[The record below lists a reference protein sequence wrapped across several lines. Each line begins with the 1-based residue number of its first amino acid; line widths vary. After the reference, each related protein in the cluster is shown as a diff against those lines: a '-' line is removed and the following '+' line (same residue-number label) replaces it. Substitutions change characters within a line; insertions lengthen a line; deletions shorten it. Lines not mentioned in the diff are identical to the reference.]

1 MAIVCVLPSLAAVS
15 FDSGKAYKLKH
26 VLSGLY
32 ISLSDS
38 YTETNAVNATTLSSS
53 GSLFVITGNSTDGFT
68 IAKTDGTHY
77 LGVSSTYAWNTSNSV
92 ATTWTITEVSSG
104 SNTYYLTATLSN
116 SNTGNLFCNSTTSGS
131 YIYSNGSAENGAV
144 WEFEEITT
152 GDVTPDFSA
161 TAPPNL
167 SAGWYQIKWVDTNSD
182 TNTDYTDSEVEGKY
196 VTNYAQD
203 VTVSSSPYPLYIDD
217 EPSTLDEHA
226 KTFVY
231 YTNVTTQGA
240 GTSGNLRSANG
251 HYITQSGAAA
261 LEAPSNKNYVIY
273 FSSTSYPYNSVITSS
288 TTGTTRYSLVPCGKS
303 ATPYIGQTVAG
314 KFPMCQ
320 FSPVTLSDLNLTAYT
335 VVVSGYTESTV
346 ASDNIQVTY
355 GGSNGY
361 GLTSVY
367 NGGTFFISRSA
378 TPSASDFTA
387 TNVSGYKY
395 TVSISGT
402 TVTVT
407 YSDIYTYPAED
418 GKVYA
423 IYNVTTDGAWPVY
436 NTGSAPGIATSTS
449 ATPQLFI
456 AKANGTDAN
465 TSHTLFNLTKAEGDG
480 NSLAW
485 TNESPTSVAF
495 SSTPSTFTFVN
506 ASTSGYTWSSGTAP
520 VSPLVNFVGY
530 ASGDNTPYTTFADNK
545 STTATTFNGWSNRTY
560 STMYN
565 NAQAAKG
572 SVYSTNWAL
581 VEQPYTVYTLA
592 VSGLDDASGVSVTY
606 SNASD
611 VAITRS
617 AQANGGFFAIS
628 DDVTPDASMFTATDV
643 SGYTYAI
650 SISGTTVTVT
660 YTSASLEPVYT
671 LSTPARGSV
680 FCKSDGT
687 VLYGSNSTTYGETFD
702 ATDTRFQFA
711 FIESQYLGRKFLYNV
726 GTGQFAYSATAG
738 SSTIPTSTSVNFAT
752 GQVTMLTSTNATYA
766 ATHPDVVK
774 VGDYQINLS
783 TGGTGV
789 YSWNDVSDAG
799 NCLLIEAVSVADL
812 TSAYTAVNNAEL
824 AYINTLLAAAGTA
837 SNISGTLLYPSTS
850 TAQYAALLNLRNNI
864 QNGTA
869 DANAKTANWAT
880 IQNYLAGLPITATF
894 SNDKV
899 YMILPY
905 DNNRGTWLYSS
916 ENSTDYLWTTT
927 KAGTSIDVTDAN
939 QHVAIF
945 SRDGSNYY
953 LFSIGAQKFLTLN
966 GSFVSL
972 TQAPTANSVLGLGQS
987 TGDPLTALYK
997 FNFKLNNNII
1007 GISNGQTN
1015 PVFAYQSTNDGGNCM
1030 RVFEVGDIDA
1040 ESYWNALDGIYN
1052 YEGQTQKT
1060 YTINYV
1066 GLPTGASGSV
1076 TIGGITRTTS
1086 LTTYI
1091 PYGTSPFSAADIVA
1105 PAIDD
1110 YSVEVSVSGTTITVT
1125 YTSTLTGDVEI
1136 TYNYTNNGTIWYTET
1151 KSAVVGEAY
1160 PDLYAQPNGVKYTT
1174 IPLGTVTGTE
1184 TFEVICELKE
1194 DYWITPSSDYSSA
1207 TWFYLSVKDSGDPK
1221 WIYHATSSGY
1231 GYTKLGW
1238 GSSSGSGDYYK
1249 WAFIGNPFTGYKV
1262 INKGVGDG
1270 YILTSVSPTTEE
1282 NYSSTTGGET
1292 YPHMALESTLDT
1304 DNYNTTWTFTN
1315 ENSGFLLSRPGE
1327 SVYCNCRNSTI
1338 AFWTSHDGGSHFYV
1352 VPCEDLDPT
1361 TSVKDNTGTT
1371 LSSSKT
1377 YRLVNRG
1384 TGTTIYDAGADNY
1397 YVTFTSALGNYAD
1410 QAWTVTA
1417 SGTAFNIQNSSTS
1430 YYLSGTHSS
1439 YRLTT
1444 TSSATNIYI
1453 YEADL
1458 VDGVQYYRL
1467 STNSSIDYDSGT
1479 SSRQLLNY
1487 GGSYAQMYGA
1497 ASGVYTQWY
1506 FEEVTEETT
1515 PTYATSITSGKYYRL
1530 ISNSYSTLSMT
1541 DTGGKVAATTT
1552 DADSYA
1558 QVWKITK
1565 SGSTYK
1571 LQNMLTGNYI
1581 STAPGTSVQWSTAS
1595 SGADF
1600 YSGTAT
1606 SGSNT
1611 VFWFA
1616 TQNST
1621 TSYNSLHA
1629 AATQSYYVVGW
1640 QANADASKWL
1650 LQEVTLSSSD
1660 LAAIA
1665 DLQDETDYTSAL
1677 TTFFDDYA
1685 CTQLKST
1692 YASMTDAQLRTAMS
1706 ALPSNVI
1713 EEAVRVKNNTW
1724 NSNATWNTYEK
1735 DFRIHAYDAYNEP
1748 SVWGTKLGYGSF
1760 GRLTQPTGIKLSAN
1774 EAVYIFVDE
1783 AADNIDSDGHLYAEL
1798 VSGVN
1803 ITGTQIALTKGYN
1816 KIVGNTDC
1824 EIFIT
1829 YNVSNV
1835 EKPLS
1840 SYPDV
1845 NIHIA
1850 GGTCSGTFDMN
1861 RGHTNNDWYWLANNM
1876 FSDTYLHIRSNHH
1889 LFCCYLDRVKDAS
1902 NITQGLSIWDWVFAT
1917 EETVMSSYFGGD
1929 YYRPVMTVFDG
1940 TSGNPNWSGGS
1951 NGRVMIPGIYPGSF
1965 VANNMIT
1972 GEGKWV
1978 ITHEEGHGHQN
1989 PYNLAGTTEASNNSL
2004 GQIVEYLW
2012 GYRTSRGTAQKELID
2027 MYNEGFCWVDMV
2039 RATNRYTNSSMNDA
2053 SYNTGGW
2060 SNIGSKSIWLINKM
2074 WYQLWLYFHLKGDDG
2089 FYQRFIAQLV
2099 ADGGIVKGSSA
2110 SSPTSYKT
2118 DYMRLALA
2126 ACKAAN
2132 TDLYEFFKVW
2142 GFFRYG
2148 DEDADGTKGTG
2159 HGINTNNTIYTSVAD
2174 FANNDGTLGDGLYY
2188 IGDYGGYYMQM
2199 PVSTNASD
2207 VAYMEA
2213 ARAEMQAYTTKAPS
2227 ILFINDTG
2235 ELQTITSDK
2244 VCVQYDASLEGATQV
2259 YYDTSADDGAG
2270 STGHFS
2276 HYGSN
2281 EATNLDFTV
2290 SGTTVTVTGSGAVG
2304 YKIYD
2309 ASGEL
2314 VYVAMSNEFTV
2325 PSAIATGLT
2334 NGTYTF
2340 VASLGDDTDLILAS
2354 PNATIYTM
2362 TIYNGSYETEDVQT
2376 YLTAGILAS
2385 SKSGDVARYATGDF
2399 VAPYDVTNPT
2409 NAVAT
2414 LNHAN
2419 NNSLTSTLRNL
2430 TNVIYNGTAYN
2441 MIFTDKLDYYAP
2453 STFTATTVNY
2463 ARTNTAG
2470 YNTVCLPF
2478 NVQASEFTTVFG
2490 SDAKVYVLTSM
2501 DGSSIT
2507 FSETANDVA
2516 AGTPMLVYNESTTS
2530 WDFSRSS
2537 RSATGTA
2544 GTTDASGATLTGAF
2558 QGETIG
2564 TGHFKLNSAGT
2575 RFVRTTA
2582 TSTITP
2588 FRFYLDAESGSGIR
2602 QFIVSFEDLDET
2614 ITAIGAV
2621 QTEDGNLRPADIYDL
2636 HGRRITQ
2643 PQRGQ
2648 IYIVSGRKVR
2658 Y

>member
-1 MAIVCVLPSLAAVS
+1 MKRKTLLLSYLLAIFAFTTTAAAQT
-15 FDSGKAYKLKH
+15 FDSGKAYMLKH

-32 ISLSDS
+32 LSLSDS
-38 YTETNAVNATTLSSS
+38 YSETNVVNATTLSATGSS
-53 GSLFVITGNSTDGFT
+53 FFITGNASDGFT
-68 IAKTDGTHY
+68 IAKTDSTHY
-77 LGVSSTYAWNTSNSV
+77 LGVSSSLAWNTSNSV
-92 ATTWTITEVSSG
+92 ATTWTFTEVSSG
-104 SNTYYLTATLSN
+104 SGTYYLTATLKN
-116 SNTGNLFCNSTTSGS
+116 NNRGNLFCSNTTSGS
-131 YIYSNGSAENGAV
+131 YIYSDGGAVEGAV
-144 WEFEEITT
+144 WAFEEA
-152 GDVTPDFSA
+152 TPGFTA
-161 TAPPNL
+161 TAPTNL
-167 SAGWYQIKWVDTNSD
+167 SEGWYQIKWVNTNSD
-182 TNTDYTDSEVEGKY
+182 TNTDYSDSEVADKF

-203 VTVSSSPYPLYIDD
+203 STVSSTPYPLYLDD
-217 EPSTLDEHA
+217 APSTLDEHA

-231 YTNVTTQGA
+231 FTNVTSPGNA
-240 GTSGNLRSANG
+240 GKVGNLRSANG

-261 LEAPSNKNYVIY
+261 LDAPSNKNYVIY
-273 FSSTSYPYNSVITSS
+273 FSSTSYPKNSVITS
-288 TTGTTRYSLVPCGKS
+288 GTSGTRYSLVPRGKS

-320 FSPVTLSDLNLTAYT
+320 FSPVTLSDLNLTAYS
-335 VVVSGYTESTV
+335 VVVSGYTESTA

-355 GGSNGY
+355 GGSDAA

-367 NGGTFFISRSA
+367 NGGTFFLSSAA
-378 TPSASDFTA
+378 TPSASEFTA

-407 YSDIYTYPAED
+407 YT
-418 GKVYA
+418 
-423 IYNVTTDGAWPVY
+423 
-436 NTGSAPGIATSTS
+436 
-449 ATPQLFI
+449 
-456 AKANGTDAN
+456 
-465 TSHTLFNLTKAEGDG
+465 
-480 NSLAW
+480 
-485 TNESPTSVAF
+485 VA
-495 SSTPSTFTFVN
+495 
-506 ASTSGYTWSSGTAP
+506 
-520 VSPLVNFVGY
+520 L
-530 ASGDNTPYTTFADNK
+530 
-545 STTATTFNGWSNRTY
+545 
-560 STMYN
+560 
-565 NAQAAKG
+565 
-572 SVYSTNWAL
+572 
-581 VEQPYTVYTLA
+581 
-592 VSGLDDASGVSVTY
+592 
-606 SNASD
+606 
-611 VAITRS
+611 
-617 AQANGGFFAIS
+617 
-628 DDVTPDASMFTATDV
+628 
-643 SGYTYAI
+643 
-650 SISGTTVTVT
+650 
-660 YTSASLEPVYT
+660 PVYT
-671 LSTPARGSV
+671 LSTPERGSV
-680 FCKSDGT
+680 FCKSGGS
-687 VLYGSNSTTYGETFD
+687 VLYGSNSTSDSETFD
-702 ATDTRFQFA
+702 ASNTRFQFA

-738 SSTIPTSTSVNFAT
+738 SSTIPTSTSVNFAK

-766 ATHPDVVK
+766 ATYPDVVK

-783 TGGTGV
+783 TGGSGV
-789 YSWNDVSDAG
+789 YSWNDTGDDG
-799 NCLLIEAVSVADL
+799 NCLLIEAVSTADL
-812 TSAYTAVNNAEL
+812 TSAQTAVDNAEL

-1066 GLPTGASGSV
+1066 GLPTGTSGSV

-1105 PAIDD
+1105 TAIDD
-1110 YSVEVSVSGTTITVT
+1110 YNAEVSVSGTTITVT

-1151 KSAVVGEAY
+1151 KSAVVGQPY
-1160 PDLYAQPNGVKYTT
+1160 PDIYPQPSGVKYTSS
-1174 IPLGTVTGTE
+1174 PVGVVSGTE
-1184 TFEVICELKE
+1184 TFEITCELLPSYAIIPSESFSNATWVYFSIYDSNSSAPKYLHYDYTHE
-1194 DYWITPSSDYSSA
+1194 DYLAVNETTPVNAA
-1207 TWFYLSVKDSGDPK
+1207 T
-1221 WIYHATSSGY
+1221 
-1231 GYTKLGW
+1231 
-1238 GSSSGSGDYYK
+1238 YK
-1249 WAFIGNPFTGYKV
+1249 WAFVGNPFTGSYK
-1262 INKGVGDG
+1262 IYNQAAGSSM
-1270 YILTSVSPTTEE
+1270 ILTSTEPTLD
-1282 NYSSTTGGET
+1282 NNTGGST
-1292 YPHMALESTLDT
+1292 YIHLAEESGLTT
-1304 DNYNTTWTFTN
+1304 DYNTEWNLT
-1315 ENSGFLLSRPGE
+1315 ESALGFNLSRAGE
-1327 SVYCNCRNSTI
+1327 TVYANTRNSRL
-1338 AFWTSHDGGSHFYV
+1338 AYWTVRADGGSRVFI
-1352 VPCEDLDPT
+1352 VPIEAKELASSLIDSEGNAISSSAQYYIVNRHTGKTISNDDNYL
-1361 TSVKDNTGTT
+1361 TSASTGTADT
-1371 LSSSKT
+1371 QLWT
-1377 YRLVNRG
+1377 ITANG
-1384 TGTTIYDAGADNY
+1384 TGYYLKNASDKYATGGPANQSWANTAAPSTDATTMYLYTARNADGIQY
-1397 YVTFTSALGNYAD
+1397 YYINDVASVT
-1410 QAWTVTA
+1410 
-1417 SGTAFNIQNSSTS
+1417 NSSTS
-1430 YYLSGTHSS
+1430 LRHFLGDDGS
-1439 YRLTT
+1439 YIRSRGAALG
-1444 TSSATNIYI
+1444 SRMEWYFVK
-1453 YEADL
+1453 YEAD
-1458 VDGVQYYRL
+1458 
-1467 STNSSIDYDSGT
+1467 
-1479 SSRQLLNY
+1479 
-1487 GGSYAQMYGA
+1487 
-1497 ASGVYTQWY
+1497 
-1506 FEEVTEETT
+1506 E
-1515 PTYATSITSGKYYRL
+1515 PTYATSITSDKYYRL
-1530 ISNSYSTLSMT
+1530 VSNAYPTLSMT

-1552 DADSYA
+1552 NADSYA

-1595 SGADF
+1595 SGASF

-1640 QANADASKWL
+1640 PANADASKWL
-1650 LQEVTLSSSD
+1650 LQEVTLSNSD

-1692 YASMTDAQLRTAMS
+1692 YASMIDAQLRTAMS
-1706 ALPSNVI
+1706 ALPSAVI
-1713 EEAVRVKNNTW
+1713 EEAVRVKNDTW
-1724 NSNATWNTYEK
+1724 NNDATWNRYEK
-1735 DFRIHAYDAYNEP
+1735 DFRIHTYDAYNEP
-1748 SVWGTKLGYGSF
+1748 SVWGSKLGYGSF
-1760 GRLTQPTGIKLSAN
+1760 GRLHKPTGIKLYAN
-1774 EAVYIFVDE
+1774 DVAYVFVD
-1783 AADNIDSDGHLYAEL
+1783 ANADAIDSDGHLYAEL

-1803 ITGTQIALTKGYN
+1803 ITGSQIALSKGYN
-1816 KIVGNTDC
+1816 KIVATTDC

-1829 YNVSNV
+1829 YNVSNT
-1835 EKPLS
+1835 EKALS

-1845 NIHIA
+1845 KIHIA
-1850 GGTCSGTFDMN
+1850 GGTCSGTFDMS

-1876 FSDTYLHIRSNHH
+1876 FSDDYLHIRSNHH
-1889 LFCCYLDRVKDAS
+1889 VFCCYLDRVKDAPS
-1902 NITQGLSIWDWVFAT
+1902 VTQGLSIWDWVFAT

-1929 YYRPVMTVFDG
+1929 YYRPIMTVYDG
-1940 TSGNPNWSGGS
+1940 TSGNPNWSGGN
-1951 NGRVMIPGIYPGSF
+1951 NGRVMIPGIYYGSF
-1965 VANNMIT
+1965 TPDNMVY

-1978 ITHEEGHGHQN
+1978 ISHEEGHGHQA

-2012 GYRTSRGTAQKELID
+2012 GYRTSRGTAQTELVE
-2027 MYNEGFCWVDMV
+2027 MFNEGFCWVDMV
-2039 RATNRYTNSSMNDA
+2039 RATNKYTSTYMNSS

-2060 SNIGSKSIWLINKM
+2060 SDIGSKSIWLINKM

-2089 FYQRFIAQLV
+2089 FFQRFIAQLV
-2099 ADGGIVKGSSA
+2099 ADGGIVKGSTA
-2110 SSPTSYKT
+2110 SNPTSYKT

-2148 DEDADGTKGTG
+2148 DEDADGKTGTG
-2159 HGINTNNTIYTSVAD
+2159 YGINTNKTIYTLVED
-2174 FANNDGTLGDGLYY
+2174 FTNNDGILGDGLYY

-2199 PVSTNASD
+2199 PVSTNSED

-2213 ARAEMQAYTTKAPS
+2213 ARDEMQAYPNKAPG

-2235 ELQTITSDK
+2235 ELQTVTADK
-2244 VCVQYDASLEGATQV
+2244 ECVKYDASLEGATQV

-2270 STGHFS
+2270 CTGHYS
-2276 HYGSN
+2276 EYGSN
-2281 EATNLDFTV
+2281 EAASLDFTV

-2325 PSAIATGLT
+2325 SSTIATGLT

-2340 VASLGDDTDLILAS
+2340 VASLGDDTDLILAA
-2354 PNATIYTM
+2354 PNTTTYTM
-2362 TIYNGSYETEDVQT
+2362 TVYNGSSEADSIQT

-2385 SKSGDVARYATGDF
+2385 SKIGDLATYATGDF
-2399 VAPYDVTNPT
+2399 VAPYNSSNPD

-2419 NNSLTSTLRNL
+2419 NSDLPTALRNL
-2430 TNVIYNGTAYN
+2430 TNVIYNGTTGYN
-2441 MIFTDKLDYYAP
+2441 MVFTDKLDYYAP
-2453 STFTATTVNY
+2453 STYTATTVHY
-2463 ARTNTAG
+2463 ARTNTGG

-2490 SDAKVYVLTSM
+2490 SDAKVYVLSSM
-2501 DGSSIT
+2501 DGTTIT
-2507 FSETANDVA
+2507 FTETTEDVT
-2516 AGTPMLVYNESTTS
+2516 AGTPMLVYNENTST

-2564 TGHFKLNSAGT
+2564 TGHYKLNSAGT

-2588 FRFYLDAESGSGIR
+2588 FRFYLDAASGSGIR
-2602 QFIVSFEDLDET
+2602 QFIISFEDLDET
-2614 ITAIGAV
+2614 ITTIGAV
-2621 QTEDGNLRPADIYDL
+2621 QTDDGTLRPADIYDL
-2636 HGRRITQ
+2636 QGRRVTQ

-2648 IYIVSGRKVR
+2648 IYIVGGKKVR

>member
-1 MAIVCVLPSLAAVS
+1 MNTNETKKTFNMKRRILLLTWLMAIVYALPSLGAVS
-15 FDSGKAYKLKH
+15 FESGKTYMLKH
-26 VLSGLY
+26 LNSGLY
-32 ISLSDS
+32 LFLSNS
-38 YTETNAVNATTLSSS
+38 YTETNVVNATTLQSY
-53 GSLFVITGNSTDGFT
+53 GTAFTITGNESEGFT
-68 IAKTDGTHY
+68 LTSVDGTHY
-77 LGVSSTYAWNTSNSV
+77 LGVSHTPRGNAFYHWNTSNSI
-92 ATTWTITEVSSG
+92 ATPWQITENG
-104 SNTYYLTATLSN
+104 SNTYYLSATLAN
-116 SNTGNLFCNSTTSGS
+116 GNTGYINSTGTTAGS
-131 YIYSNGSAENGAV
+131 YIYTDGTANANAI
-144 WEFEEITT
+144 WMLEEAGI
-152 GDVTPDFSA
+152 P
-161 TAPPNL
+161 AP
-167 SAGWYQIKWVDTNSD
+167 
-182 TNTDYTDSEVEGKY
+182 
-196 VTNYAQD
+196 
-203 VTVSSSPYPLYIDD
+203 
-217 EPSTLDEHA
+217 
-226 KTFVY
+226 
-231 YTNVTTQGA
+231 
-240 GTSGNLRSANG
+240 G
-251 HYITQSGAAA
+251 H
-261 LEAPSNKNYVIY
+261 
-273 FSSTSYPYNSVITSS
+273 
-288 TTGTTRYSLVPCGKS
+288 
-303 ATPYIGQTVAG
+303 
-314 KFPMCQ
+314 
-320 FSPVTLSDLNLTAYT
+320 
-335 VVVSGYTESTV
+335 
-346 ASDNIQVTY
+346 
-355 GGSNGY
+355 
-361 GLTSVY
+361 
-367 NGGTFFISRSA
+367 
-378 TPSASDFTA
+378 
-387 TNVSGYKY
+387 
-395 TVSISGT
+395 
-402 TVTVT
+402 
-407 YSDIYTYPAED
+407 
-418 GKVYA
+418 VYA
-423 IYNVTTDGAWPVY
+423 IYNACTNGDYPIY
-436 NTGSAPGIATSTS
+436 NAGSSPRVATSTS
-449 ATPQLFI
+449 QTPQLFVVQSSG
-456 AKANGTDAN
+456 KDSN
-465 TSHTLFNLTKAEGDG
+465 TNATLLSLVKAEGDG
-480 NSLAW
+480 NSLTW
-485 TNESPTSVAF
+485 TNGTPNSMSFGTTASNYVFINSCLNGYAYNNSYGDTYKVIPSPPLTSFAGY
-495 SSTPSTFTFVN
+495 SANKYTTFT
-506 ASTSGYTWSSGTAP
+506 STSGNTNFNGYSNCTYDKLVGTAQGTRSSSNSTWR
-520 VSPLVNFVGY
+520 VSL
-530 ASGDNTPYTTFADNK
+530 
-545 STTATTFNGWSNRTY
+545 
-560 STMYN
+560 
-565 NAQAAKG
+565 
-572 SVYSTNWAL
+572 
-581 VEQPYTVYTLA
+581 QPYTVYTLA
-592 VSGLDDASGVSVTY
+592 ISGLDDASGVSVSY

-617 AQANGGFFAIS
+617 AQANGGFFVIS
-628 DDVTPDASMFTATDV
+628 NVVTPEASMFTATDV
-643 SGYTYAI
+643 SGYTYAV

-660 YTSASLEPVYT
+660 YTVAPTGDPVYT

-680 FCKSDGT
+680 FCKSNGT
-687 VLYGSNSTTYGETFD
+687 VLYGSNSTSNGETFD
-702 ATDTRFQFA
+702 ASNTRFQFA

-738 SSTIPTSTSVNFAT
+738 SSTIPTSTSVNFAK
-752 GQVTMLTSTNATYA
+752 GQVTMLTSSNTDYA
-766 ATHPDVVK
+766 ATYPDVVK

-783 TGGTGV
+783 TGGSGV
-789 YSWNDVSDAG
+789 YSWNDTGDSG
-799 NCLLIEAVSVADL
+799 NCLLIEEVSTADL
-812 TSAYTAVNNAEL
+812 TSAQTAVDNAEL

-864 QNGTA
+864 QNGTV

-1066 GLPTGASGSV
+1066 GLPTGTSGSV

-1091 PYGTSPFSAADIVA
+1091 PYGTSPFSAANIVA
-1105 PAIDD
+1105 TAIDD
-1110 YSVEVSVSGTTITVT
+1110 YNAEVSVSGTTITVT
-1125 YTSTLTGDVEI
+1125 YTSTLTSDVEI

-1151 KSAVVGEAY
+1151 KSAVVGQPY
-1160 PDLYAQPNGVKYTT
+1160 PDIYPQPSGVKYTSS
-1174 IPLGTVTGTE
+1174 PVGVVSGTE
-1184 TFEVICELKE
+1184 TFEITCELL
-1194 DYWITPSSDYSSA
+1194 PSYAIIPSESFSNA
-1207 TWFYLSVKDSGDPK
+1207 TWVYFSIYDSNSGAPKYLHYDYTHDEYLAVSEPTPVNA
-1221 WIYHATSSGY
+1221 AT
-1231 GYTKLGW
+1231 
-1238 GSSSGSGDYYK
+1238 YK
-1249 WAFIGNPFTGYKV
+1249 WAFVGNPFTGTYK
-1262 INKGVGDG
+1262 IYNQAAGSSM
-1270 YILTSVSPTTEE
+1270 ILTSTDPTLD
-1282 NYSSTTGGET
+1282 NNTGGST
-1292 YPHMALESTLDT
+1292 YIHLAEESGLTT
-1304 DNYNTTWTFTN
+1304 DYNTEWNLT
-1315 ENSGFLLSRPGE
+1315 ESALGFNLSRAGE
-1327 SVYCNCRNSTI
+1327 TVYANTRNSRL
-1338 AFWTSHDGGSHFYV
+1338 AYWTVKADGGSRVFI
-1352 VPCEDLDPT
+1352 VPIEAKELASSLIDSEGNAISPSAQYYIVNRHTGKTISNDDNYL
-1361 TSVKDNTGTT
+1361 TSASTGTADT
-1371 LSSSKT
+1371 QLWT
-1377 YRLVNRG
+1377 ITANG
-1384 TGTTIYDAGADNY
+1384 TGYYLKNASDKYATGGPANQSWANTATPSTDATTMYLYTARNADGIQY
-1397 YVTFTSALGNYAD
+1397 YYINDVASVT
-1410 QAWTVTA
+1410 
-1417 SGTAFNIQNSSTS
+1417 NSSTS
-1430 YYLSGTHSS
+1430 LRHFLGDDGS
-1439 YRLTT
+1439 YIRSRGAALG
-1444 TSSATNIYI
+1444 SRMEWYFVK
-1453 YEADL
+1453 YEAD
-1458 VDGVQYYRL
+1458 
-1467 STNSSIDYDSGT
+1467 
-1479 SSRQLLNY
+1479 
-1487 GGSYAQMYGA
+1487 
-1497 ASGVYTQWY
+1497 
-1506 FEEVTEETT
+1506 E
-1515 PTYATSITSGKYYRL
+1515 PTYATSISSGKYYRL
-1530 ISNSYSTLSMT
+1530 VSNAYPTLSMT

-1571 LQNMLTGNYI
+1571 LQNMLTGKSI

-1595 SGADF
+1595 SGANF

-1611 VFWFA
+1611 LFWFA

-1640 QANADASKWL
+1640 RADADASKWL

-1724 NSNATWNTYEK
+1724 NSNTTWNTYEK

-1760 GRLTQPTGIKLSAN
+1760 GRLAQPTGIKLSAN

-1835 EKPLS
+1835 EKALS

-1889 LFCCYLDRVKDAS
+1889 LFCCYLDRIKDAS
-1902 NITQGLSIWDWVFAT
+1902 NITQGLSIWDWIFAT

-2039 RATNRYTNSSMNDA
+2039 RATNRYTNSDMNDA

-2110 SSPTSYKT
+2110 NSPTSYKT

-2159 HGINTNNTIYTSVAD
+2159 HGINTNKTIYTSVAD
-2174 FANNDGTLGDGLYY
+2174 FVNNDGTLGDGLYY

-2213 ARAEMQAYTTKAPS
+2213 ARTEMQAYTNKAPG

-2235 ELQTITSDK
+2235 ELLTITSDK
-2244 VCVQYDASLEGATQV
+2244 ECVKYNAALEGATQV

-2340 VASLGDDTDLILAS
+2340 VASLGNDTDLILAS
-2354 PNATIYTM
+2354 PNATTYTM
-2362 TIYNGSYETEDVQT
+2362 TIYNGSNETEDVQT

-2399 VAPYDVTNPT
+2399 VAPYDATNPT

-2414 LNHAN
+2414 LDHAN
-2419 NNSLTSTLRNL
+2419 NSSLTSTLRNL

-2441 MIFTDKLDYYAP
+2441 MVFTDKLDYYAP
-2453 STFTATTVNY
+2453 TTFTATTVNY
-2463 ARTNTAG
+2463 ARTNTGG

-2490 SDAKVYVLTSM
+2490 NDAKVYVLTAM
-2501 DGSSIT
+2501 DGTNIT

-2614 ITAIGAV
+2614 ITAIGAI

-2648 IYIVSGRKVR
+2648 IYIVGGRKVR

>member
-1 MAIVCVLPSLAAVS
+1 MKRKTLLLSYLLALFAFTTTAVAQT
-15 FDSGKAYKLKH
+15 FDSGKAYMLKH
-26 VLSGLY
+26 VNSGLY
-32 ISLSDS
+32 LYLHPTGT
-38 YTETNAVNATTLSSS
+38 YTETSLVNATTLRSLGTWFTISGDESNGFTLTEQRGTYTLGLSSS
-53 GSLFVITGNSTDGFT
+53 YN
-68 IAKTDGTHY
+68 
-77 LGVSSTYAWNTSNSV
+77 WNTSSSV
-92 ATTWTITEVSSG
+92 ATTWTIAEVSSG
-104 SNTYYLTATLSN
+104 SGTYYITSAKGYLGTTATAAG
-116 SNTGNLFCNSTTSGS
+116 T
-131 YIYSNGSAENGAV
+131 YIYTNLDTSQSGREWQIVEATSVA
-144 WEFEEITT
+144 TT
-152 GDVTPDFSA
+152 PTDGMVVSLYNAPSDGKLYPF
-161 TAPPNL
+161 TA
-167 SAGWYQIKWVDTNSD
+167 
-182 TNTDYTDSEVEGKY
+182 
-196 VTNYAQD
+196 
-203 VTVSSSPYPLYIDD
+203 TVSSSQATV
-217 EPSTLDEHA
+217 PST
-226 KTFVY
+226 
-231 YTNVTTQGA
+231 TTEAPQ
-240 GTSGNLRSANG
+240 LF
-251 HYITQSGAAA
+251 A
-261 LEAPSNKNYVIY
+261 LEANGTDTYGATLYKMAKAENDGNYLYHKEQAYLKNIY
-273 FSSTSYPYNSVITSS
+273 YTTTAGNFIFMNSSSDYNSYTA
-288 TTGTTRYSLVPCGKS
+288 TTGSKADAPYCNLVQKTSHTQPYSCYHSQNNGGTYDGWSTAYDALYFNGTQAVGTYNSRWFLKQE
-303 ATPYIGQTVAG
+303 PY
-314 KFPMCQ
+314 
-320 FSPVTLSDLNLTAYT
+320 SAYT
-335 VVVSGYTESTV
+335 VSVSGLDDASSVSVSYSGTDPFVTTHTAQADGGTFYLNDYLGQTADKFSATEVSGYTCGIT
-346 ASDNIQVTY
+346 
-355 GGSNGY
+355 
-361 GLTSVY
+361 L
-367 NGGTFFISRSA
+367 
-378 TPSASDFTA
+378 
-387 TNVSGYKY
+387 
-395 TVSISGT
+395 SGT
-402 TVTVT
+402 TINVT
-407 YSDIYTYPAED
+407 YTSYDYPAED

-436 NTGSAPGIATSTS
+436 NTGSAPRIATSTS
-449 ATPQLFI
+449 TTPQLLV

-465 TSHTLFNLTKAEGDG
+465 TSHTVFNLAKAEGDG
-480 NSLAW
+480 NYLAW
-485 TNESPTSVAF
+485 TAGTPSSVAF
-495 SSTPSTFTFVN
+495 SSTASNFTFVN
-506 ASTSGYTWSSGTAP
+506 GSTSGYTWTTGTAP

-530 ASGDNTPYTTFADNK
+530 TGTNYTVFCDNN
-545 STTATTFNGWSNRTY
+545 STSSNAFNGWSNRAY
-560 STMYN
+560 NQLYN

-572 SVYSTNWAL
+572 SGYCTTWAL

-592 VSGLDDASGVSVTY
+592 VSGLDDASGVSVSY

-643 SGYTYAI
+643 SEYTYAV

-680 FCKSDGT
+680 FCKSDGA
-687 VLYGSNSTTYGETFD
+687 VLYGSNSSSYGETFD
-702 ATDTRFQFA
+702 ASNTRFQFA
-711 FIESQYLGRKFLYNV
+711 FIESQYLGRTFLYNV
-726 GTGQFAYSATAG
+726 GTGQFVYSATSS
-738 SSTIPTSTSVNFAT
+738 SSTIPTSTSVNYTT
-752 GQVTMLTSTNATYA
+752 GQVTMLASTNNTYA
-766 ATHPDVVK
+766 ETYPDVIK

-799 NCLLIEAVSVADL
+799 NCLLIEAVSTADL

-824 AYINTLLAAAGTA
+824 DYLNTLLGLAGTTGYPATTTTLYTNLLALKNAVEAGTA
-837 SNISGTLLYPSTS
+837 SDDTDANRAIVEAY
-850 TAQYAALLNLRNNI
+850 LNPTI
-864 QNGTA
+864 CEEAGYSEFNGTTV
-869 DANAKTANWAT
+869 N
-880 IQNYLAGLPITATF
+880 F
-894 SNDKV
+894 SNTKV
-899 YMILPY
+899 YFLLPY
-905 DNNRGTWLYSS
+905 DNSRGTFYYDA
-916 ENSTDYLWTTT
+916 NTTDYMYTTN
-927 KAGTSIDVTDAN
+927 KAGIALDPTDVKQQLAFITVGN
-939 QHVAIF
+939 NSYI
-945 SRDGSNYY
+945 Y
-953 LFSIGAQKFLTLN
+953 SIGAQKFFTNN
-966 GSFVSL
+966 GSQIALTSVPTSASL
-972 TQAPTANSVLGLGQS
+972 ISMTLS
-987 TGDPLTALYK
+987 TGAYTSYPWV
-997 FNFKLNNNII
+997 FKADNAIF
-1007 GISNGQTN
+1007 GISNGYDY
-1015 PVFAYQSTNDGGNCM
+1015 PVITTWQSTADGGNCM

-1066 GLPTGASGSV
+1066 GLPSGTSSSV

-1125 YTSTLTGDVEI
+1125 YTSTLTSEVEI
-1136 TYNYTNNGTIWYTET
+1136 TYNYTYNGTIWYTET
-1151 KSAVVGEAY
+1151 KSAVVGQPY
-1160 PDLYAQPNGVKYTT
+1160 PDIYPQPSGVKYTT
-1174 IPLGTVTGTE
+1174 SPVGIVSGTE
-1184 TFEVICELKE
+1184 TFEITCELL
-1194 DYWITPSSDYSSA
+1194 PSYAIIPSESFSNA
-1207 TWFYLSVKDSGDPK
+1207 TWVYFSIYDSYSGAPKYLHYDYTHENYLAVSETTPVNA
-1221 WIYHATSSGY
+1221 AT
-1231 GYTKLGW
+1231 
-1238 GSSSGSGDYYK
+1238 YK
-1249 WAFIGNPFTGYKV
+1249 WAFVGNPFTGTYK
-1262 INKGVGDG
+1262 IYNQAAGSSM
-1270 YILTSVSPTTEE
+1270 ILTSTDPTLD
-1282 NYSSTTGGET
+1282 NNTGGST
-1292 YPHMALESTLDT
+1292 YIHLAEESGLTT
-1304 DNYNTTWTFTN
+1304 DYNTEWNLT
-1315 ENSGFLLSRPGE
+1315 ESALGFYLSRAGE
-1327 SVYCNCRNSTI
+1327 TVYANTRNSQL
-1338 AFWTSHDGGSHFYV
+1338 AYWTTSADGGSRVFI
-1352 VPCEDLDPT
+1352 VPIEAKELASSLIDSEGNAISSSAQYYIVNRHTGKTISNDDNYL
-1361 TSVKDNTGTT
+1361 TSASTGTADT
-1371 LSSSKT
+1371 QLWT
-1377 YRLVNRG
+1377 ITANG
-1384 TGTTIYDAGADNY
+1384 TGYYLKNASDKYATGGPASQSWANTAAPSTDATTMYLYTARNADGIQYYYINDAAS
-1397 YVTFTSALGNYAD
+1397 VT
-1410 QAWTVTA
+1410 
-1417 SGTAFNIQNSSTS
+1417 NSSTS
-1430 YYLSGTHSS
+1430 LRHFLGDDGS
-1439 YRLTT
+1439 YIRSRGAALG
-1444 TSSATNIYI
+1444 SRMEWYFVK
-1453 YEADL
+1453 YEAD
-1458 VDGVQYYRL
+1458 
-1467 STNSSIDYDSGT
+1467 
-1479 SSRQLLNY
+1479 
-1487 GGSYAQMYGA
+1487 
-1497 ASGVYTQWY
+1497 
-1506 FEEVTEETT
+1506 E
-1515 PTYATSITSGKYYRL
+1515 PTYATSISSGKYYRL
-1530 ISNSYSTLSMT
+1530 VSNAYPTLSMT

-1565 SGSTYK
+1565 SGSTYT
-1571 LQNMLTGNYI
+1571 LQNMLTGKYI
-1581 STAPGTSVQWSTAS
+1581 STAPGTSVQWSTVSS
-1595 SGADF
+1595 SGGSF
-1600 YSGTAT
+1600 YSGTTT
-1606 SGSNT
+1606 SDSNT
-1611 VFWFA
+1611 LFWFA

-1640 QANADASKWL
+1640 RADADASKWL
-1650 LQEVTLSSSD
+1650 LQEVTLSNSD

-1665 DLQDETDYTSAL
+1665 DLQDETDYTSTL

-1692 YASMTDAQLRTAMS
+1692 YAAMTDAQLRTDMS
-1706 ALPSNVI
+1706 ALPSDVI

-1724 NSNATWNTYEK
+1724 NSNSTWNTYEK

-1748 SVWGTKLGYGSF
+1748 SVWGSKLGYGSF
-1760 GRLTQPTGIKLSAN
+1760 GRLAQPTGIKVSAN
-1774 EAVYIFVDE
+1774 EAIYIFVDE
-1783 AADNIDSDGHLYAEL
+1783 AADDIDSDGHLYAEL

-1816 KIVGNTDC
+1816 KIVGNSDC

-1829 YNVSNV
+1829 YNVSNT
-1835 EKPLS
+1835 EKALS

-1850 GGTCSGTFDMN
+1850 GGTCSGAFDMN

-1876 FSDTYLHIRSNHH
+1876 FSDEYLHIRSNHH
-1889 LFCCYLDRVKDAS
+1889 VFCCYLDRVKDAS

-1929 YYRPVMTVFDG
+1929 YYRPIMTVYDD

-1951 NGRVMIPGIYPGSF
+1951 NGRVMIPGIYSGSF
-1965 VANNMIT
+1965 VANNMVT

-1978 ITHEEGHGHQN
+1978 ISHEEGHGHQA

-2012 GYRTSRGTAQKELID
+2012 GYRTSRGTAQKELVE

-2039 RATNRYTNSSMNDA
+2039 RATNRYTSTYMNDA

-2148 DEDADGTKGTG
+2148 DEDADGTTGTG
-2159 HGINTNNTIYTSVAD
+2159 HGINTNKTIYTSVED
-2174 FANNDGTLGDGLYY
+2174 FTNNDGTLGDGLYY

-2199 PVSTNASD
+2199 PVSTNNED

-2213 ARAEMQAYTTKAPS
+2213 ARAEMQAYPNKAPG

-2235 ELQTITSDK
+2235 ELQTISADK
-2244 VCVQYDASLEGATQV
+2244 ECVKYDASLEGVTQV

-2270 STGHFS
+2270 CTGHYS
-2276 HYGSN
+2276 EYGSN
-2281 EATNLDFTV
+2281 EAASLDFTV
-2290 SGTTVTVTGSGAVG
+2290 SGTTVTVTGGGAVG

-2325 PSAIATGLT
+2325 SSTIATGLT

-2340 VASLGDDTDLILAS
+2340 VASLGDDTDLILAA
-2354 PNATIYTM
+2354 PNATTYTM
-2362 TIYNGSYETEDVQT
+2362 TVYNGSSDADSIQT

-2385 SKSGDVARYATGDF
+2385 SKSGDLATYATGDF
-2399 VAPYDVTNPT
+2399 VAPYDSSNPD

-2419 NNSLTSTLRNL
+2419 NNSLPAALRNL
-2430 TNVIYNGTAYN
+2430 TNVIYNGTTGYN
-2441 MIFTDKLDYYAP
+2441 MVFTDKLDYYAP

-2463 ARTNTAG
+2463 ARTNTGG

-2478 NVQASEFTTVFG
+2478 NVQASEFTSVFG
-2490 SDAKVYVLTSM
+2490 SDAKVYVLTAM
-2501 DGSSIT
+2501 DGTNIT

-2564 TGHFKLNSAGT
+2564 TGHYKLNSAGT

-2588 FRFYLDAESGSGIR
+2588 FRFYLDAASGSGIR
-2602 QFIVSFEDLDET
+2602 QFIISFEDLDET
-2614 ITAIGAV
+2614 ITTIGAV
-2621 QTEDGNLRPADIYDL
+2621 QTDDGTLRPADIYDL
-2636 HGRRITQ
+2636 QGRRVTQ

-2648 IYIVSGRKVR
+2648 IYIVGGKKVR

>member
-1 MAIVCVLPSLAAVS
+1 MKRRILLLSWLFAIVCALPSLAAVS
-15 FDSGKAYKLKH
+15 FDSGKAYMLKH
-26 VLSGLY
+26 VNSGLY
-32 ISLSDS
+32 LYLHPTGT
-38 YTETNAVNATTLSSS
+38 YTETNAVNATTLRSIGTWFTIS
-53 GSLFVITGNSTDGFT
+53 GDETNGFT
-68 IAKTDGTHY
+68 LTEQRGTY
-77 LGVSSTYAWNTSNSV
+77 TLGLSSTYNWNSSSSV
-92 ATTWTITEVSSG
+92 ATAWTIAEVSSG
-104 SNTYYLTATLSN
+104 SGTYYIMSANGYLGSTAT
-116 SNTGNLFCNSTTSGS
+116 TAGS
-131 YIYSNGSAENGAV
+131 YIYTNLNTSQTGRE
-144 WEFEEITT
+144 WEIVEATSVATT
-152 GDVTPDFSA
+152 PADGMVVSLYNAPSDGKLYPF
-161 TAPPNL
+161 TA
-167 SAGWYQIKWVDTNSD
+167 
-182 TNTDYTDSEVEGKY
+182 
-196 VTNYAQD
+196 
-203 VTVSSSPYPLYIDD
+203 TVSSSQATV
-217 EPSTLDEHA
+217 PST
-226 KTFVY
+226 
-231 YTNVTTQGA
+231 TTEAPQ
-240 GTSGNLRSANG
+240 LF
-251 HYITQSGAAA
+251 A
-261 LEAPSNKNYVIY
+261 LEANGTDTYGATLYKMAKAENDGNYLYHKEEAYLKNIFYTTTAGNFI
-273 FSSTSYPYNSVITSS
+273 FMNSSSDYNSYTA
-288 TTGTTRYSLVPCGKS
+288 TTGSKADAPYCNLVQKTSHTQPYSCYHSQNNGGTYDGWSKAYNDLYFNGTQAVGTYNSRWFLKQE
-303 ATPYIGQTVAG
+303 PY
-314 KFPMCQ
+314 
-320 FSPVTLSDLNLTAYT
+320 SAYT
-335 VVVSGYTESTV
+335 VSVSGLDDASGVSVSYSGTDPFVTTHTAQADGGTFYLNDYLGQTADKFSATEVSGYTCGIT
-346 ASDNIQVTY
+346 
-355 GGSNGY
+355 
-361 GLTSVY
+361 L
-367 NGGTFFISRSA
+367 
-378 TPSASDFTA
+378 
-387 TNVSGYKY
+387 
-395 TVSISGT
+395 SGT
-402 TVTVT
+402 TINVT
-407 YSDIYTYPAED
+407 YTSYDYPAED

-436 NTGSAPGIATSTS
+436 NTGSAPRIATSTS
-449 ATPQLFI
+449 TTPQLLV

-465 TSHTLFNLTKAEGDG
+465 TSHTVFNLAKAEGDG
-480 NSLAW
+480 NYLAW
-485 TNESPTSVAF
+485 TAGTPSSVAF
-495 SSTPSTFTFVN
+495 SSTASNFTFVN
-506 ASTSGYTWSSGTAP
+506 GSTSGYTWTTGTAP

-530 ASGDNTPYTTFADNK
+530 TGTNYTVFCDNNSSSSNA
-545 STTATTFNGWSNRTY
+545 FNGWSNRAY
-560 STMYN
+560 NQLYN

-572 SVYSTNWAL
+572 SGYCTTWAL

-606 SNASD
+606 SNAND

-617 AQANGGFFAIS
+617 AQANGGFFVIS
-628 DDVTPDASMFTATDV
+628 DDVTPAASMFTATDV
-643 SGYTYAI
+643 SGYTYAV

-660 YTSASLEPVYT
+660 YTNASLEPVYT

-702 ATDTRFQFA
+702 ASDTRFQFA

-752 GQVTMLTSTNATYA
+752 GQVTMLTSTNTTYA
-766 ATHPDVVK
+766 ATYPDVVK

-789 YSWNDVSDAG
+789 YSWNNVSDDG
-799 NCLLIEAVSVADL
+799 NCLLIEAVSTADL
-812 TSAYTAVNNAEL
+812 TSAYTAVNTAEL
-824 AYINTLLAAAGTA
+824 AYLNTLLGLAGTTGYPATTTTLYTNLLALKNAVEAGTA
-837 SNISGTLLYPSTS
+837 SDDT
-850 TAQYAALLNLRNNI
+850 
-864 QNGTA
+864 
-869 DANAKTANWAT
+869 DANWAIVEAYLNPT
-880 IQNYLAGLPITATF
+880 ICEEAGYPEFDGTTVNF
-894 SNDKV
+894 SNTKV
-899 YMILPY
+899 YFLLPY
-905 DNNRGTWLYSS
+905 DNSRGTFYYNASTT
-916 ENSTDYLWTTT
+916 TDYMYSTG
-927 KAGTSIDVTDAN
+927 KASIALDPTDAN
-939 QHVAIF
+939 QQLAFITV
-945 SRDGSNYY
+945 GSNSYIY
-953 LFSIGAQKFLTLN
+953 SIGAQKFFTNDGSQIALT
-966 GSFVSL
+966 SVPTSASL
-972 TQAPTANSVLGLGQS
+972 ISMTAS
-987 TGDPLTALYK
+987 TGAYTSYPWV
-997 FNFKLNNNII
+997 FKANNAIF
-1007 GISNGQTN
+1007 GISNNYTY
-1015 PVFAYQSTNDGGNCM
+1015 PIITTWQSTADGGNCM
-1030 RVFEVGDIDA
+1030 RVWQVDDIDA

-1066 GLPTGASGSV
+1066 GLPTGTSGSV
-1076 TIGGITRTTS
+1076 TIGGIARTTS

-1125 YTSTLTGDVEI
+1125 YTSTLTSEVEI
-1136 TYNYTNNGTIWYTET
+1136 TYNYTYNGTIWYTET

-1184 TFEVICELKE
+1184 TFEVTCELKE

-1221 WIYHATSSGY
+1221 WIYHATSDGY
-1231 GYTKLGW
+1231 GFTKLGW
-1238 GSSSGSGDYYK
+1238 SSSSGSGDYYK

-1282 NYSSTTGGET
+1282 DYSTTTGGVT

-1327 SVYCNCRNSTI
+1327 SVYCNCRNNTI

-1352 VPCEDLDPT
+1352 VPCEDLYPT

-1467 STNSSIDYDSGT
+1467 STNSSIDYDSGK

-1506 FEEVTEETT
+1506 FEEVTEEET

-1552 DADSYA
+1552 DENSYA
-1558 QVWKITK
+1558 QVWKITQ
-1565 SGSTYK
+1565 SGSTYT
-1571 LQNMLTGNYI
+1571 LQNMLTGKYI
-1581 STAPGTSVQWSTAS
+1581 STAPGTSVQWSTVSS
-1595 SGADF
+1595 SGGSF
-1600 YSGTAT
+1600 YSGTTT
-1606 SGSNT
+1606 SDSNT
-1611 VFWFA
+1611 LFWFA

-1629 AATQSYYVVGW
+1629 AASQSYYVVGW
-1640 QANADASKWL
+1640 RADADASKWL

-1665 DLQDETDYTSAL
+1665 DLQDETDYTSEL
-1677 TTFFDDYA
+1677 TTFFDNYA

-1692 YASMTDAQLRTAMS
+1692 YAAMTDAQLRTAMS
-1706 ALPSNVI
+1706 ELPSDVI

-1724 NSNATWNTYEK
+1724 NSNSTWNIYEK
-1735 DFRIHAYDAYNEP
+1735 DFRIHTYDAYNEP
-1748 SVWGTKLGYGSF
+1748 SVWGSKLGYGSF
-1760 GRLTQPTGIKLSAN
+1760 GRLAQPTGIKLSAN
-1774 EAVYIFVDE
+1774 EAIYIFVDE
-1783 AADNIDSDGHLYAEL
+1783 AADDIDSDGHLYAEL

-1816 KIVGNTDC
+1816 KIVGNSDC

-1829 YNVSNV
+1829 YNVSNTS
-1835 EKPLS
+1835 KALS

-1876 FSDTYLHIRSNHH
+1876 FSDEYLHIRSNHH
-1889 LFCCYLDRVKDAS
+1889 VFCCYLDRVKDAS

-1929 YYRPVMTVFDG
+1929 YYRPIMTVYDG

-1951 NGRVMIPGIYPGSF
+1951 NGRVMIPGIYTGSF
-1965 VANNMIT
+1965 VASNMIT

-1978 ITHEEGHGHQN
+1978 ISHEEGHGHQA

-2012 GYRTSRGTAQKELID
+2012 GYRTSRGTAQNELVE

-2039 RATNRYTNSSMNDA
+2039 RATNRYTSAYMNDA

-2148 DEDADGTKGTG
+2148 DEDADGTTGTG
-2159 HGINTNNTIYTSVAD
+2159 HGINTNNTIYTSVTD
-2174 FANNDGTLGDGLYY
+2174 FASYDGTLGDGLYY

-2199 PVSTNASD
+2199 PISTNDED

-2270 STGHFS
+2270 STGHYS
-2276 HYGSN
+2276 EYGSN
-2281 EATNLDFTV
+2281 EAASLDFTV
-2290 SGTTVTVTGSGAVG
+2290 SETTVTVTGSGAVG

-2325 PSAIATGLT
+2325 SSAIATGLT

-2354 PNATIYTM
+2354 PNATTYTM
-2362 TIYNGSYETEDVQT
+2362 TVYNGDVDSTQT

-2385 SKSGDVARYATGDF
+2385 SKSGDVAKYATGDF
-2399 VAPYDVTNPT
+2399 VAPYDATNPT

-2414 LNHAN
+2414 LNHDN
-2419 NNSLTSTLRNL
+2419 NSSLTSTLRNL
-2430 TNVIYNGTAYN
+2430 TNVIYNGTTAYN
-2441 MIFTDKLDYYAP
+2441 MVFTDKLDYYAP

-2463 ARTNTAG
+2463 ARTNTGG

-2490 SDAKVYVLTSM
+2490 SDAKVYVLTAM
-2501 DGSSIT
+2501 DGTNIT
-2507 FSETANDVA
+2507 FSETASDVA
-2516 AGTPMLVYNESTTS
+2516 AGTPILVYNESTTA

-2544 GTTDASGATLTGAF
+2544 GTTDASSATLTGAF

-2564 TGHFKLNSAGT
+2564 TGHYKLNSAGT

-2588 FRFYLDAESGSGIR
+2588 FRFYLDAASSSGIR

-2614 ITAIGAV
+2614 VTAIGAV
-2621 QTEDGNLRPADIYDL
+2621 QTGDGALRPTEIYDL
-2636 HGRRITQ
+2636 QGRRITQ

-2648 IYIVSGRKVR
+2648 IYIVGGKKVR

>member
-1 MAIVCVLPSLAAVS
+1 MKRKTLLLSYLLAIFAFTTTAAAQT
-15 FDSGKAYKLKH
+15 FDSGKAYMLKH

-32 ISLSDS
+32 LSLSDS
-38 YTETNAVNATTLSSS
+38 YSETNVVNATTLSATGSS
-53 GSLFVITGNSTDGFT
+53 FFITGNASDGFT
-68 IAKTDGTHY
+68 IAKTDSTHY
-77 LGVSSTYAWNTSNSV
+77 LGVSSSLAWNTSNSV
-92 ATTWTITEVSSG
+92 ATTWTFTEVSSG
-104 SNTYYLTATLSN
+104 SGTYYLTATLKN
-116 SNTGNLFCNSTTSGS
+116 NNRGNLFCSNTTSGS
-131 YIYSNGSAENGAV
+131 YIYSDGGAVEGAV
-144 WEFEEITT
+144 WAFEEA
-152 GDVTPDFSA
+152 TPGFTA
-161 TAPPNL
+161 TAPTNL
-167 SAGWYQIKWVDTNSD
+167 SEGWYQIKWVNTNSD
-182 TNTDYTDSEVEGKY
+182 TNTDYSDSEVADKF

-203 VTVSSSPYPLYIDD
+203 STVSSTPYPLYLDD
-217 EPSTLDEHA
+217 APSTLDEHA

-231 YTNVTTQGA
+231 FTNVTSPGNA
-240 GTSGNLRSANG
+240 GKVGNLRSANG

-261 LEAPSNKNYVIY
+261 LDAPSNKNYVIY
-273 FSSTSYPYNSVITSS
+273 FSSTSYPKNSVITS
-288 TTGTTRYSLVPCGKS
+288 GTSGTRYSLVPRGKS

-320 FSPVTLSDLNLTAYT
+320 FSPVTLSDLNLTAYS
-335 VVVSGYTESTV
+335 VVVSGYTESTA

-355 GGSNGY
+355 GGSDAA

-367 NGGTFFISRSA
+367 NGGTFFLSSAA
-378 TPSASDFTA
+378 TPSASEFTA

-407 YSDIYTYPAED
+407 YT
-418 GKVYA
+418 
-423 IYNVTTDGAWPVY
+423 
-436 NTGSAPGIATSTS
+436 
-449 ATPQLFI
+449 
-456 AKANGTDAN
+456 
-465 TSHTLFNLTKAEGDG
+465 
-480 NSLAW
+480 
-485 TNESPTSVAF
+485 VA
-495 SSTPSTFTFVN
+495 
-506 ASTSGYTWSSGTAP
+506 
-520 VSPLVNFVGY
+520 L
-530 ASGDNTPYTTFADNK
+530 
-545 STTATTFNGWSNRTY
+545 
-560 STMYN
+560 
-565 NAQAAKG
+565 
-572 SVYSTNWAL
+572 
-581 VEQPYTVYTLA
+581 
-592 VSGLDDASGVSVTY
+592 
-606 SNASD
+606 
-611 VAITRS
+611 
-617 AQANGGFFAIS
+617 
-628 DDVTPDASMFTATDV
+628 
-643 SGYTYAI
+643 
-650 SISGTTVTVT
+650 
-660 YTSASLEPVYT
+660 PVYT
-671 LSTPARGSV
+671 LSTPERGSV
-680 FCKSDGT
+680 FCKSGGS
-687 VLYGSNSTTYGETFD
+687 VLYGSNSTSDSETFD
-702 ATDTRFQFA
+702 ASNTRFQFA

-738 SSTIPTSTSVNFAT
+738 SSTIPTSTSVNFAK

-766 ATHPDVVK
+766 ATYPDVVK

-783 TGGTGV
+783 TGGSGV
-789 YSWNDVSDAG
+789 YSWNDTGDDG
-799 NCLLIEAVSVADL
+799 NCLLIEAVSTADL
-812 TSAYTAVNNAEL
+812 TSAQTAVDNAEL

-1066 GLPTGASGSV
+1066 GLPTGTSGSV

-1105 PAIDD
+1105 TAIDD
-1110 YSVEVSVSGTTITVT
+1110 YNAEVSVSGTTITVT

-1151 KSAVVGEAY
+1151 KSAVVGQPY
-1160 PDLYAQPNGVKYTT
+1160 PDIYPQPSGVKYTSS
-1174 IPLGTVTGTE
+1174 PVGVVSGTE
-1184 TFEVICELKE
+1184 TFEITCELLPSYAIIPSESFSNATWVYFSIYDSNSSAPKYLHYDYTHE
-1194 DYWITPSSDYSSA
+1194 DYLAVNETTPVNAA
-1207 TWFYLSVKDSGDPK
+1207 T
-1221 WIYHATSSGY
+1221 
-1231 GYTKLGW
+1231 
-1238 GSSSGSGDYYK
+1238 YK
-1249 WAFIGNPFTGYKV
+1249 WAFVGNPFTGSYK
-1262 INKGVGDG
+1262 IYNQAAGSSM
-1270 YILTSVSPTTEE
+1270 ILTSTEPTLD
-1282 NYSSTTGGET
+1282 NNTGGST
-1292 YPHMALESTLDT
+1292 YIHLAEESGLTT
-1304 DNYNTTWTFTN
+1304 DYNTEWNLT
-1315 ENSGFLLSRPGE
+1315 ESALGFNLSRAGE
-1327 SVYCNCRNSTI
+1327 TVYANTRNSRL
-1338 AFWTSHDGGSHFYV
+1338 AYWTTSADGGSRVFI
-1352 VPCEDLDPT
+1352 VPIEAKELASSLIDSEGNAISSSAQYYIVNRHTGKTISNDDNYL
-1361 TSVKDNTGTT
+1361 TSASTGTADT
-1371 LSSSKT
+1371 QLWT
-1377 YRLVNRG
+1377 ITANG
-1384 TGTTIYDAGADNY
+1384 TGYYLKNASDKYATGGPASQSWANTATPSTDATTMYLYTARNADGIQYYYINDAAS
-1397 YVTFTSALGNYAD
+1397 VT
-1410 QAWTVTA
+1410 
-1417 SGTAFNIQNSSTS
+1417 NSSTS
-1430 YYLSGTHSS
+1430 LRHFLGDDGS
-1439 YRLTT
+1439 YIRSRGAALG
-1444 TSSATNIYI
+1444 SRMEWYFVK
-1453 YEADL
+1453 YEAD
-1458 VDGVQYYRL
+1458 
-1467 STNSSIDYDSGT
+1467 
-1479 SSRQLLNY
+1479 
-1487 GGSYAQMYGA
+1487 
-1497 ASGVYTQWY
+1497 
-1506 FEEVTEETT
+1506 E

-1530 ISNSYSTLSMT
+1530 VSNAYSTLSMT

-1552 DADSYA
+1552 DEDSYA

-1565 SGSTYK
+1565 SGSTYT
-1571 LQNMLTGNYI
+1571 LQNMLTGQYI
-1581 STAPGTSVQWSTAS
+1581 STAPGRSVQWSTVS
-1595 SGADF
+1595 SGGGSF

-1629 AATQSYYVVGW
+1629 AASQSYYVVGW
-1640 QANADASKWL
+1640 PANADASKWL
-1650 LQEVTLSSSD
+1650 LQEVTLSNSD

-1665 DLQDETDYTSAL
+1665 DLQNKTDYTSEL

-1692 YASMTDAQLRTAMS
+1692 YASMTDAALRSAMS
-1706 ALPSNVI
+1706 ALPSAVI
-1713 EEAVRVKNNTW
+1713 EEAVRVKNDIW
-1724 NSNATWNTYEK
+1724 NSDATWNRYEK
-1735 DFRIHAYDAYNEP
+1735 DFRIHTYDAYNEP
-1748 SVWGTKLGYGSF
+1748 SVWGSKLGYGSF
-1760 GRLTQPTGIKLSAN
+1760 GRLHKPTGIKLYAN
-1774 EAVYIFVDE
+1774 DVAYVFVD
-1783 AADNIDSDGHLYAEL
+1783 ANADAIDSDGHLYAEL

-1803 ITGTQIALTKGYN
+1803 ITGSQIALSKGYN
-1816 KIVGNTDC
+1816 KIVATTDC

-1829 YNVSNV
+1829 YNVSNT
-1835 EKPLS
+1835 EKALS

-1845 NIHIA
+1845 KIHIA
-1850 GGTCSGTFDMN
+1850 GGTCSGTFDMS

-1876 FSDTYLHIRSNHH
+1876 FSDDYLHIRSNHH
-1889 LFCCYLDRVKDAS
+1889 VFCCYLDRVKDAPS
-1902 NITQGLSIWDWVFAT
+1902 VTQGLSIWDWVFAT

-1929 YYRPVMTVFDG
+1929 YYRPIMTVYDG
-1940 TSGNPNWSGGS
+1940 TSGNPNWSGGN
-1951 NGRVMIPGIYPGSF
+1951 NGRVMIPGIYYGSF
-1965 VANNMIT
+1965 TPDNMVY

-1978 ITHEEGHGHQN
+1978 ISHEEGHGHQA

-2012 GYRTSRGTAQKELID
+2012 GYRTSRGTAQTELVE
-2027 MYNEGFCWVDMV
+2027 MFNEGFCWVDMV
-2039 RATNRYTNSSMNDA
+2039 RATNKYTSTYMNSS

-2060 SNIGSKSIWLINKM
+2060 SDIGSKSIWLINKM

-2089 FYQRFIAQLV
+2089 FFQRFIAQLV
-2099 ADGGIVKGSSA
+2099 ADGGIVKGSTA
-2110 SSPTSYKT
+2110 SNPTSYKT

-2148 DEDADGTKGTG
+2148 DEDADGKTGTG
-2159 HGINTNNTIYTSVAD
+2159 YGINTNKTIYTLVED
-2174 FANNDGTLGDGLYY
+2174 FTNNDGILGDGLYY

-2199 PVSTNASD
+2199 PVSTNSED

-2213 ARAEMQAYTTKAPS
+2213 ARDEMQAYPNKAPG

-2235 ELQTITSDK
+2235 ELQTVTADK
-2244 VCVQYDASLEGATQV
+2244 ECVKYDASLEGATQV

-2270 STGHFS
+2270 CTGHYS
-2276 HYGSN
+2276 EYGSN
-2281 EATNLDFTV
+2281 EAASLDFTV

-2325 PSAIATGLT
+2325 SSTIATGLT

-2340 VASLGDDTDLILAS
+2340 VASLGDDTDLILAA
-2354 PNATIYTM
+2354 PNTTTYTM
-2362 TIYNGSYETEDVQT
+2362 TVYNGSSEADSIQT

-2385 SKSGDVARYATGDF
+2385 SKIGDLATYATGDF
-2399 VAPYDVTNPT
+2399 VAPYNSSNPD

-2419 NNSLTSTLRNL
+2419 NSDLPTALRNL
-2430 TNVIYNGTAYN
+2430 TNVIYNGTTGYN
-2441 MIFTDKLDYYAP
+2441 MVFTDKLDYYAP
-2453 STFTATTVNY
+2453 STYTATTVHY
-2463 ARTNTAG
+2463 ARTNTGG

-2490 SDAKVYVLTSM
+2490 SDAKVYVLSSM
-2501 DGSSIT
+2501 DGTTIT
-2507 FSETANDVA
+2507 FTETTEDVT
-2516 AGTPMLVYNESTTS
+2516 AGTPMLVYNENTST

-2564 TGHFKLNSAGT
+2564 TGHYKLNSAGT

-2588 FRFYLDAESGSGIR
+2588 FRFYLDAASGSGIR
-2602 QFIVSFEDLDET
+2602 QFIISFEDLDET
-2614 ITAIGAV
+2614 ITTIGAV
-2621 QTEDGNLRPADIYDL
+2621 QTDDGTLRPADIYDL
-2636 HGRRITQ
+2636 QGRRVTQ

-2648 IYIVSGRKVR
+2648 IYIVGGKKVR